1 MLTFLLYSTISTL
14 NYLLVYNNGT
24 QQVLLCLAGTI
35 PVQYKGKCIL
45 FGLLLVVG
53 WVLCWSLFDFVEFL
67 SGTEVLIN

>member
-35 PVQYKGKCIL
+35 PVQYKGKCII
-45 FGLLLVVG
+45 FGLLMVI
-53 WVLCWSLFDFVEFL
+53 E
-67 SGTEVLIN
+67 